1 MSMNAGTSF
10 SSGSFPP
17 PGTGGNIPLSPL
29 PASTPAPAPAPAPAA
44 APAPGSFATTPGQVV
59 SPVQSGVITGQI
71 SPENM
76 TQLIRD
82 IPSFL
87 SALSPDE
94 QSKFLQML
102 LTSDILNK
110 MFGALDDPRTRDSFN
125 AVVRSLFDNGLLSQV
140 APDKAVLS
148 EETQGALKD
157 ALQQKLVQTLI
168 DVSKNLL
175 PKTAEQAD
183 SKQPTTTTTPNST
196 SSTQNS
202 SNTVNT
208 NTPKP
213 TNTATTTPQNILPQ
227 DAPEAL
233 VAATFATA
241 SEPEGQTLAKLNIP
255 VSQPGTPNQM
265 PESVASLVANTVTS
279 ALQQFMASGTTP
291 ATAANPQAA
300 VNTPAAQVATL
311 LTSLIA
317 LGIQTTPG
325 GSLQLAIP
333 AKTDAAGFQTQITQ
347 LAQQLNQ
354 LSHQFSKFGEIATQ
368 DKWNIGALQNFV
380 SVPANLLGMLKS
392 IQPDDT
398 TTTNMLKTWV
408 DNSGIVSAAIL
419 NKANETFRDKF
430 EFLKTIILSSFA
442 TAPAGLL
449 KEQQVRQQLF
459 DHTLNQAPAL
469 LNVFKLKD
477 MVGVFEE
484 DIQRKH
490 TSLLY
495 AFKRMLFNAAHEI
508 TIVAAGKPTFEYN
521 DVGIF
526 HDQLKFLAARIAQ
539 VLPAEASQLD
549 FDLMEVIAND
559 ITHTFRYIKD
569 HEPYRMKDIF
579 KRHPR
584 TLLYLLCIDSS
595 ITEDITFPRSASL
608 GDLQDSTS
616 LNMHFMRIMNV
627 VKKFEKHSEF
637 LKFQPKVLEA
647 FIEEAKYDPTSDITK
662 TSLNIVHKAVAESSG
677 FIDLDSPD

>member
-1 MSMNAGTSF
+1 MSSGTSF

-29 PASTPAPAPAPAPAA
+29 PTNAPAPAPTPAPAPAPSG
-44 APAPGSFATTPGQVV
+44 GSFATTQGQVV
-59 SPVQSGVITGQI
+59 SPIQNGVITGQM

-82 IPSFL
+82 IPNFL
-87 SALSPDE
+87 KALPPDE

-102 LTSDILNK
+102 MNSDILGK
-110 MFGALDDPRTRDSFN
+110 MFGALDDPHTRDSFK

-157 ALQQKLVQTLI
+157 ALQQKLVQTLV

-175 PKTAEQAD
+175 PKTAEQPD
-183 SKQPTTTTTPNST
+183 SKQSTTTTPDST
-196 SSTQNS
+196 T
-202 SNTVNT
+202 SNTNT
-208 NTPKP
+208 ANTSTPKP
-213 TNTATTTPQNILPQ
+213 TNTATTTPQNITPQ

-291 ATAANPQAA
+291 ASAANPQAA
-300 VNTPAAQVATL
+300 VNTPATQVATL

-333 AKTDAAGFQTQITQ
+333 AKSDAAGFQTQVTQ
-347 LAQQLNQ
+347 LTQQLNQ
-354 LSHQFSKFGEIATQ
+354 ISQQFSKLGEVATQ

-392 IQPDDT
+392 IQPEDT

-408 DNSGIVSAAIL
+408 DNSGIINAAIL

-430 EFLKTIILSSFA
+430 EFLKTIVLSSFA
-442 TAPAGLL
+442 ATPAATL
-449 KEQQVRQQLF
+449 KEQQIRQQMF

-484 DIQRKH
+484 DIKRKH
-490 TSLLY
+490 SSLLY
-495 AFKRMLFNAAHEI
+495 TFKRMLFNAAHEVV
-508 TIVAAGKPTFEYN
+508 IVAAGKPTFEYN

-526 HDQLKFLAARIAQ
+526 HEQLKFLAERIVH
-539 VLPAEASQLD
+539 VLPKASDELD
-549 FDLMEVIAND
+549 FDLMEVISND
-559 ITHTFRYIKD
+559 ITHTFKYIKD

-584 TLLYLLCIDSS
+584 TLLYLLCVDSP
-595 ITEDITFPRSASL
+595 ITEDVTFPRSESL
-608 GDLQDSTS
+608 GDTRDSTS

-662 TSLNIVHKAVAESSG
+662 TSLNIVHKAVAECSG